1 MITSG
6 IMEILH
12 KAIQIYDKR
21 CGKEYLI
28 VFGSKNHFEYKFIQ
42 IKIKQSYFW
51 HLLGCR
57 LDADSNE
64 GKNTTYL
71 NCKNNINVADKISSV
86 HKFSEIQEKYSA
98 IQNVFDFVEKA
109 KQIKVCYAFD
119 CPEEFL
125 FKIGSGNTSGI
136 IGYDYS
142 NNGSTDFLFPKS
154 AQLKS
159 ISKISKTT
167 YRIFLILS
175 KKIGDK
181 FFNNI
186 EYEIKNDI
194 CIELKEFI
202 PKDVK
207 ISQHLFGINETKKN
221 PKVDNKD
228 QEA

>member
-1 MITSG
+1 MITQG

-28 VFGSKNHFEYKFIQ
+28 VFGTKKNFDYKFIQ

-57 LDADSNE
+57 LNEDNNE
-64 GKNTTYL
+64 GKNNTYL
-71 NCKNNINVADKISSV
+71 NCKNNINVSDKISSI

-109 KQIKVCYAFD
+109 NEIKVCYTSN

-125 FKIGSGNTSGI
+125 FKIGSGNNSGI
-136 IGYDYS
+136 IGYDFA
-142 NNGSTDFLFPKS
+142 NIGSTNFLFPKS

-159 ISKISKTT
+159 ISKISSTT

-175 KKIGDK
+175 KKMGDK
-181 FFNNI
+181 YFTDI
-186 EYEIKNDI
+186 EYEIKNGICQNLKDYIPNDI
-194 CIELKEFI
+194 
-202 PKDVK
+202 K
-207 ISQHLFGINETKKN
+207 ISQQLFNTTK
-221 PKVDNKD
+221 
-228 QEA
+228 